1 MECSDNGT
9 TKRAPAKSF
18 EDLIVWQQAHAFT
31 LQVYAAT
38 RNFPRDEIYGITSQL
53 RRAAVSIAANI
64 AEGFR
69 KRTTTDKAGYLNIS
83 EGSLDE
89 CRYYLIL
96 AHDLGLL
103 EKQSLWNLESGILNL
118 ESGIWN
124 LESRSGNDR
133 EHLVYVFSFGPMRRS
148 QSDTH

>member
-1 MECSDNGT
+1 MKFADNGT

-69 KRTTTDKAGYLNIS
+69 KRTTTDKARYLNIS

-103 EKQSLWNLESGILNL
+103 EKQSLWERSNQVARLLNGYRSAIVASGRTKTRKPDAPDR
-118 ESGIWN
+118 
-124 LESRSGNDR
+124 SR
-133 EHLVYVFSFGPMRRS
+133 F
-148 QSDTH
+148 